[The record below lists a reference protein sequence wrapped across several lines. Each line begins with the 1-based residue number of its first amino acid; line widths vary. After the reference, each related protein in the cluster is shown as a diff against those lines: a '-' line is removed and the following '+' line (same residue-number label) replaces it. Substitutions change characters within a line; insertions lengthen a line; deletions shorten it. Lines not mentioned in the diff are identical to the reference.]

1 MTKFDRMIIAH
12 AILGTVGFLFLLP
25 LGGLVARYF
34 RTSTGVWFKAHQAI
48 QSFVA
53 GPIIF
58 VGFVLGLTIVS
69 QSGNPH
75 FEGPHTQCGLALF
88 LLYVLQ
94 VILGNVIHLWK
105 PKSAARRRP
114 FQNYFHVFLGMLI
127 IGLAFYQVRTGYSDV
142 WMYATGRDPLPR
154 AADIVWYVWVV
165 FIPVL
170 YFAGFA
176 FLPKQFRQESAARN
190 SRKPKE
196 VNSEMG
202 SNYRSS

>member
-1 MTKFDRMIIAH
+1 
-12 AILGTVGFLFLLP
+12 
-25 LGGLVARYF
+25 
-34 RTSTGVWFKAHQAI
+34 
-48 QSFVA
+48 
-53 GPIIF
+53 
-58 VGFVLGLTIVS
+58 
-69 QSGNPH
+69 
-75 FEGPHTQCGLALF
+75 
-88 LLYVLQ
+88 
-94 VILGNVIHLWK
+94 
-105 PKSAARRRP
+105 
-114 FQNYFHVFLGMLI
+114 MLI

-176 FLPKQFRQESAARN
+176 FLPKQFRQESASRN

-196 VNSEMG
+196 VNPEMG